1 MDFKFFSAT
10 TDKMINTIKS
20 ELFDVSGGAPIVC
33 RDHLVVREMMA
44 LPAPVKNGITCM
56 HPSPARTATVRHAR
70 MRACL
75 CTRTVRADHVHNGKT
90 TCLGNLEQQCQKSL
104 QWPCTLFFVGIP
116 PPMQHPCC
124 LQHVAYCMRYRMLTY

>member
-1 MDFKFFSAT
+1 MDFKLFSAT

-20 ELFDVSGGAPIVC
+20 ELFDVSGGAPIVG
-33 RDHLVVREMMA
+33 RYHLVVQEMMA
-44 LPAPVKNGITCM
+44 LPALVKNGITCM

-90 TCLGNLEQQCQKSL
+90 TCLGTLQQQCQKSL
-104 QWPCTLFFVGIP
+104 HALLRP
-116 PPMQHPCC
+116 PRST
-124 LQHVAYCMRYRMLTY
+124 HVVPNMLHIVYDIVC